1 MRAMKNAG
9 AALQSV
15 RRVVAADDWSISIV
29 DCAAGPET
37 PAFEESHQR
46 YSIAAVVAGTFQY
59 RTGAGSAL
67 LYPGAVMLGNAG
79 ACFEC
84 GHDHGVGD
92 RCVAFHFSPALFEE
106 IAASAGGSGRYR
118 FGAASLP
125 AGADLAPQL
134 AEIGALA
141 AGVRELAAGDIAIRL
156 AERVIGA
163 ASGTAAKSAR
173 VSARDERRIAR
184 ALRHI
189 ESRVAEPIDLE
200 ALSSVAAM
208 SKYHFLRTFRRVT
221 GLTPYQHV
229 LGLRLKCAAV
239 ALRGADEPIAAI
251 AYDAGFSDLSTFNR
265 RFRAVFGQSPGEYRR
280 R

>member
-1 MRAMKNAG
+1 MEKAG

-15 RRVVAADDWSISIV
+15 RRVAAADDWSISIV
-29 DCAAGPET
+29 DCAAGPNT

-79 ACFEC
+79 VCFEC

-106 IAASAGGSGRYR
+106 IAASVGGSGRYR
-118 FGAASLP
+118 FGAASLA
-125 AGADLAPQL
+125 AGADLAPEL

-141 AGVRELAAGDIAIRL
+141 AGARDLAAGDMAIRL

-163 ASGTAAKSAR
+163 ASGTAAKAAR
-173 VSARDERRIAR
+173 ISARDERRIAR

-189 ESRVAEPIDLE
+189 ERRVAEPIDLE

-208 SKYHFLRTFRRVT
+208 SKYHFLRTFRCVT

-229 LGLRLKCAAV
+229 LGRRLNRAAL
-239 ALRGADEPIAAI
+239 ALRGPDEPIASV

>member
-1 MRAMKNAG
+1 MKHAG

-15 RRVVAADDWSISIV
+15 RRVAAGDDWSISIV
-29 DCAAGPET
+29 DCGAGPET
-37 PAFEESHQR
+37 PSFEESHQR

-59 RTGAGSAL
+59 RTSAGSAL

-106 IAASAGGSGRYR
+106 IAASVGGTGRYR
-118 FGAASLP
+118 FGAPSLA

-141 AGVRELAAGDIAIRL
+141 AGARILAAGDIAIRL
-156 AERVIGA
+156 AERVISA
-163 ASGTAAKSAR
+163 ASGAVATSAR
-173 VSARDERRIAR
+173 VTARDERRIAR

-189 ESRVAEPIDLE
+189 EGAAADPIDLD

-208 SKYHFLRTFRRVT
+208 SKYHFLRTFRRVA

-229 LGLRLKCAAV
+229 LSLRLRRAAL
-239 ALRGADEPIAAI
+239 ALRAADEPIASI

-265 RFRAVFGQSPGEYRR
+265 RFRAVFGQSPGRYRGR
-280 R
+280 

>member
-1 MRAMKNAG
+1 MPLAALGKNCYSRAMKHAG
-9 AALQSV
+9 AALQAV
-15 RRVVAADDWSISIV
+15 RRVAADDDWSISIV
-29 DCAAGPET
+29 DCAAGPDT

-67 LYPGAVMLGNAG
+67 LYPGAAMLGNAG

-106 IAASAGGSGRYR
+106 IAASAGGTSRYR
-118 FGAASLP
+118 FGAP
-125 AGADLAPQL
+125 
-134 AEIGALA
+134 
-141 AGVRELAAGDIAIRL
+141 
-156 AERVIGA
+156 
-163 ASGTAAKSAR
+163 AR

-189 ESRVAEPIDLE
+189 EGAVADPIDLD

-208 SKYHFLRTFRRVT
+208 SKYHFLRTFRRVA

-229 LGLRLKCAAV
+229 LGLRLRRAAL
-239 ALRGADEPIAAI
+239 ALRAADEPIASI
-251 AYDAGFSDLSTFNR
+251 ALDAGFSDLSTFNR
-265 RFRAVFGQSPGEYRR
+265 RFRAVFGECPGRYRR